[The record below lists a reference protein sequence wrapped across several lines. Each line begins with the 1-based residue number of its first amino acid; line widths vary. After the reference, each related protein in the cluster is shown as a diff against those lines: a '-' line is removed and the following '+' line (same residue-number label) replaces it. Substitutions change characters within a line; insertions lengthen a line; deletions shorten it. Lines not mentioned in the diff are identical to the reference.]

1 MCRAMARLIRSF
13 VLRVAASCGGHSRGG
28 GARSEFVMNKV
39 LVLVLAD
46 IETKGDLGRVVNAL
60 ETAKEFRTVISF

>member
-1 MCRAMARLIRSF
+1 
-13 VLRVAASCGGHSRGG
+13 
-28 GARSEFVMNKV
+28 MNKV